1 MRPDPFQAAADRALA
16 RMEAGEP
23 LSETL
28 RVLRDVECVGTIG
41 VIRVV
46 MIVGEMGLVA
56 ARVVVETASRR
67 DFTHFLLADLRYIGV
82 IEDLGAL
89 LLHGDRWPRGFMFHK
104 NVLDGIDCLRAESVA
119 PGGGM
124 TLFWSEDRS
133 GRHLRVE
140 LEMDAFR
147 ANVASIRAD
156 PQWAGHLAIVRDEPG
171 LLVLRFL
178 KVRARPA

>member
-1 MRPDPFQAAADRALA
+1 
-16 RMEAGEP
+16 MEAGENVA
-23 LSETL
+23 EML
-28 RVLRDVECVGTIG
+28 RVTRDVERMHTIG
-41 VIRVV
+41 VLRVV
-46 MIVGEMGLVA
+46 MILGSLGLGA
-56 ARVVVETASRR
+56 ARIVVETAHRR
-67 DFTHFLLADLRYIGV
+67 DYTHLLLDDLRYVGV
-82 IEDLGAL
+82 IDELGAL
-89 LLHGDRWPRGFMFHK
+89 LFRGDRWPRGFMFHD
-104 NVLDGIDCLRAESVA
+104 NVLEGVDCLRCESVA

-147 ANVASIRAD
+147 ANVAAIRAD